1 MTTAQWLLIGLL
13 AAGTFAIRLTG
24 LFVGDA
30 VERRP
35 ALRAVLH
42 DLPGCLV
49 VALVA
54 SSLAGA
60 SPQAWLAA
68 AVALA
73 VAAWSNH
80 VILTM
85 AIGVGAFIAIGGL
98 LQT

>member
-24 LFVGDA
+24 LLVGDA

-35 ALRAVLH
+35 ALRAVLR

-54 SSLAGA
+54 SSLASA
-60 SPQAWLAA
+60 SPQAWIAA
-68 AVALA
+68 AVALS

-85 AIGVGAFIAIGGL
+85 VIGVGAFISIETV